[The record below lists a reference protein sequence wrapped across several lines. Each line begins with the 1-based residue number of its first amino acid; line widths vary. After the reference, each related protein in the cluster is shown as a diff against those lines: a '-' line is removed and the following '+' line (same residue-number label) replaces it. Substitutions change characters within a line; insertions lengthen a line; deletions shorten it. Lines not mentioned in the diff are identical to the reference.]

1 MFNNKQKTIIV
12 FSMLGEVFSDNI
24 LRKLPADVFEKVQ
37 EEILPYVG
45 KIPMPDD
52 IDAFVL
58 DNILKDEELLDMD
71 EVEEEVIVEVKEEN
85 ILNLEGD
92 AFLDKVSVEF
102 VFAVLKQEKPI
113 FQSFLLGF
121 FDGNKQNILV
131 EMMVKEGINLTKDFQ
146 KTAIL
151 EGIEVSVKKEFID
164 KIKIYIK
171 KEKKV

>member
-1 MFNNKQKTIIV
+1 MTMFNNKQKTIIV

-45 KIPMPDD
+45 KIPMPED

-71 EVEEEVIVEVKEEN
+71 EEEEIVEVKEEN

-92 AFLDKVSVEF
+92 AFLEKVSVEF
-102 VFAVLKQEKPI
+102 VFAVIKQEKPI
-113 FQSFLLGF
+113 FQNFLIGF
-121 FDGNKQNILV
+121 FDEYKQNILI